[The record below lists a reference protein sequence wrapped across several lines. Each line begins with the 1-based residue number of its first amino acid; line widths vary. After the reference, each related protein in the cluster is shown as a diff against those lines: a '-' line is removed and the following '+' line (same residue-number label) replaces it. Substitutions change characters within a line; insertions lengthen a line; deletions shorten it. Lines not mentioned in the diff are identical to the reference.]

1 MRALQPKLLKDE
13 HVIYT
18 SGFHWVYVFKAFM
31 PLMLVVVGGSIAW
44 QYWPNRL
51 TSILIML
58 AMIASIVWV
67 VLKIFDTMIMKAYV
81 TNKRLIYRKGWTQR
95 DTVDV
100 TLDRI
105 GGIKMDQDFWQRFFG
120 YGTVQV
126 IVPVVIIILPRFL
139 RNPASFRNALYIK
152 AAAAQEPEKPDDDV
166 LADEHARLAKE
177 EDDRFGADTVSLKE
191 LQEMTDDLEGESLG
205 VDLGSDLGSDDN
217 VNFDAADHDDALA
230 EVEADVAD
238 DGSGADDGGADGGAD
253 GSEDT

>member
-13 HVIYT
+13 HVVYT
-18 SGFHWVYVFKAFM
+18 SGFHWVYVFKAFL

-44 QYWPNRL
+44 QYLPNRL

-139 RNPASFRNALYIK
+139 RNPTSFRNALYIK
-152 AAAAQEPEKPDDDV
+152 AAAAKEPEKPDDDV
-166 LADEHARLAKE
+166 LADEHARLGKE
-177 EDDRFGADTVSLKE
+177 DDDRFGADTVSLKE

-205 VDLGSDLGSDDN
+205 ADLGSELGSEDN
-217 VNFDAADHDDALA
+217 VNFDSAGDDDALA
-230 EVEADVAD
+230 EVDVAD
-238 DGSGADDGGADGGAD
+238 DGGAD